1 MDIRSKLLMLVA
13 FMIISTLIMFG
24 LQRYTIYNIELF
36 DKSIYQV
43 SELESNMLL
52 LRRHEKDFLARS
64 DRKYIAKFNNSSQQ
78 FDNKISNIKKDLSSL
93 SVSSESMDQL
103 SSILQIYNKSF
114 NELAQKKI
122 QIGLDQ
128 NSGLRGSLRSS
139 VKLAEG
145 EVRELLDY
153 KILSE
158 ILQLRRNEKDFLLR
172 KDLKYLDKFSKNYS
186 KIKLTLKNSGIPQT
200 QLAGINKKLDNYQRD
215 FLALVKTYEE
225 VGLNSKSGLLGGM
238 RKTIHQS
245 EEVLADTVSYIIEVS
260 SEKIES
266 LKTLSIIISIVIG
279 LISSGFALYIAI
291 SIIRPLAALNGVMSK
306 ARENKDL
313 TLEFHSNSKDEIT
326 TMGQS
331 FNNMMNEFKALMSE
345 VNNSSIQL
353 SSAAEEVSSIAVE
366 TAQGLDSQRDEVLQV
381 ASAINE
387 MNGAMVEIS
396 KNTDMTAATA
406 QESQTSA
413 VKSQKIIEK
422 AIADIELMASEAEL
436 SSAAISKLEEE
447 SNAICSVLEVI
458 KGIAE
463 QTNLLALN
471 AAIEAARAGDSG
483 RGFAVVADEVRA
495 LAARTQSSTVEIDAM
510 ISSLQQQ
517 TEIVAVMTNKSV
529 ELSRISAQGAAD
541 SIDSLNV
548 IMTGAE
554 HIVDMTAQVATAVEE
569 QSAVASTITMNTDR
583 IKDIVELS
591 SEQVGQNSLASE
603 DVAKQATLL
612 HSVIS
617 KFKTV

>member
-52 LRRHEKDFLARS
+52 LRRHEKDFLARN
-64 DRKYIAKFNNSSQQ
+64 DAKYVSKFNDSSQD
-78 FDNKISNIKKDLSSL
+78 FENKISNIKNDLNSL
-93 SVSSESMDQL
+93 GVSSDSMGQL
-103 SSILQIYNKSF
+103 SSILKIYNKNF
-114 NELAQKKI
+114 NELAQKKN

-145 EVRELLDY
+145 TVRELLDY
-153 KILSE
+153 KVLSD

-172 KDLKYLDKFSKNYS
+172 QDLKYLDKFSKNYS
-186 KIKLTLKNSGIPQT
+186 KIKLTLKNSGISQT
-200 QLAGINKKLDNYQRD
+200 QLADINKKLDNYQSSFRI
-215 FLALVKTYEE
+215 LVKTYEE

-245 EEVLADTVSYIIEVS
+245 EDVLADTVSYIKDVS
-260 SEKIES
+260 FEKIES
-266 LKTLSIIISIVIG
+266 LKTLSVIISIAIG

-396 KNTDMTAATA
+396 RNTDMTAATA

-458 KGIAE
+458 KGIAA

-495 LAARTQSSTVEIDAM
+495 LAARTQSSTVVINAM
-510 ISSLQQQ
+510 ISSL
-517 TEIVAVMTNKSV
+517 
-529 ELSRISAQGAAD
+529 
-541 SIDSLNV
+541 
-548 IMTGAE
+548 
-554 HIVDMTAQVATAVEE
+554 
-569 QSAVASTITMNTDR
+569 
-583 IKDIVELS
+583 
-591 SEQVGQNSLASE
+591 
-603 DVAKQATLL
+603 
-612 HSVIS
+612 
-617 KFKTV
+617 